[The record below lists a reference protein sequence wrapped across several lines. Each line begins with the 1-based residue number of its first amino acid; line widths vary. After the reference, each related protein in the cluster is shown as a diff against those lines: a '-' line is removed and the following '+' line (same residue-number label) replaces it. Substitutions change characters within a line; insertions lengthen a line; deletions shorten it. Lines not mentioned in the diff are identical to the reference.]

1 MLELTQ
7 NKTRLIE
14 RFVRKFGGS
23 ADDVQIFYAPGR
35 VNLIGEHTDY
45 TGGLVFPCGI
55 DRGSLLLIR
64 RTYNKTYRFASTN
77 FDLMAELPQTEINQ
91 TYGDNWINYPLGVLD
106 QFVKRNVELDGID
119 CLYSGNVP
127 NGAGLSSSASIEV
140 VTAFAINQLFDASF
154 SLLDL
159 IKMSQAAEN
168 DFVGMQ
174 CGIMDQFAV
183 AMASENHAIKLD
195 CGTLEYRQVP
205 LQLGDHALVLANTN
219 QRRELLNES
228 DYNDRVAEC
237 ARALEILQ
245 PVIPIN
251 ALGELKTDLLKQHE
265 ALFSNDHIAYQRA
278 LHISS
283 ENERVRRAVPLLE
296 ANDLAAFGKLMNESH
311 DSLRDLFAVS
321 SEPLDHLVN
330 LARAQAGVIGSRLT
344 GAGFGGCTINL
355 LPSASIADFEK
366 NVGEGYKRLTGL
378 TADFYTIHP
387 GGGVR
392 EVSA

>member
-265 ALFSNDHIAYQRA
+265 ALFSNDHIAYKRA
-278 LHISS
+278 LHISG

-296 ANDLAAFGKLMNESH
+296 ANDLAAFGQLMNESH

-366 NVGEGYKRLTGL
+366 NVGEGYKQLTGL

-392 EVSA
+392 EVST

>member
-1 MLELTQ
+1 
-7 NKTRLIE
+7 
-14 RFVRKFGGS
+14 
-23 ADDVQIFYAPGR
+23 
-35 VNLIGEHTDY
+35 
-45 TGGLVFPCGI
+45 
-55 DRGSLLLIR
+55 
-64 RTYNKTYRFASTN
+64 
-77 FDLMAELPQTEINQ
+77 
-91 TYGDNWINYPLGVLD
+91 
-106 QFVKRNVELDGID
+106 
-119 CLYSGNVP
+119 
-127 NGAGLSSSASIEV
+127 
-140 VTAFAINQLFDASF
+140 
-154 SLLDL
+154 
-159 IKMSQAAEN
+159 MSQAAEN

-195 CGTLEYRQVP
+195 CATLEYRQVP

-245 PVIPIN
+245 SAIPIN

-265 ALFSNDHIAYQRA
+265 ALFTHDHIAYKRA

-296 ANDLAAFGKLMNESH
+296 ANDLAAFGQLMNESH

-330 LARAQAGVIGSRLT
+330 LARTQAGVIGSRLT

-355 LPSASIADFEK
+355 LPSTSIADFEK
-366 NVGEGYKRLTGL
+366 NVGEGYKQLTGL